1 MRIEPAGLRTWWLG
15 GCALWALALWVATWF
30 GLGARIEP
38 LPADP
43 GLGGRLPA
51 LPQPAAER
59 LQGMAEY
66 GEIAARPLFAED
78 RQPRPFF
85 LGGNP
90 QNTTS
95 GVRLTG
101 VLMTPGLDMATL
113 TTEQGQSIRLRLG
126 GPAVSGWQL
135 VALQPRNATVS
146 GPGGTQTLELQV
158 FNGQGGVAPTVLV
171 GNGPPPP
178 AAMPP
183 PPAAGDQ
190 GTAASPVAPPPL
202 PAPPEAGQSPAAE
215 QPATA
220 APSPTQE
227 QMQAIRERIQAR
239 RRQLQQ
245 QQQQQNQNP
254 NGSPSGQNQ

>member
-30 GLGARIEP
+30 GLGTRIEP

-158 FNGQGGVAPTVLV
+158 FNGQGGTAPTVLAD
-171 GNGPPPP
+171 NGQPPPN
-178 AAMPP
+178 AASATA
-183 PPAAGDQ
+183 AAGQ
-190 GTAASPVAPPPL
+190 GAEPSPVAPPPL
-202 PAPPEAGQSPAAE
+202 PAPPEAGQPAAG